1 MKIKKRGFHKN
12 RGDFFRSKLVL
23 DSLKSKIAFFVI
35 VLMFGVV
42 ISIEILDVYGSKEEF
57 EKGSAKLNKKESN
70 VLYSPEVLEGT
81 SEVIHYDDFDNKKS
95 WEDYYLR
102 TNDGTR
108 YKLNFIQGQEPDM
121 ISGENIKVTGI
132 ANNVA
137 SQESEIDVE
146 GLEILQ
152 SATAG
157 AEPNPN
163 LGPQRIVVILAN
175 FQDNPLQPVTK
186 EEVWNRVFDSYRRGS
201 INSWVQEV
209 SYGKTWLPGDVYG
222 WYTLPSAFC
231 SRENFLDFI
240 DAIVSASDNDIYFG
254 D

>member
-121 ISGENIKVTGI
+121 ISGEN
-132 ANNVA
+132 
-137 SQESEIDVE
+137 
-146 GLEILQ
+146 
-152 SATAG
+152 
-157 AEPNPN
+157 
-163 LGPQRIVVILAN
+163 
-175 FQDNPLQPVTK
+175 
-186 EEVWNRVFDSYRRGS
+186 
-201 INSWVQEV
+201 
-209 SYGKTWLPGDVYG
+209 
-222 WYTLPSAFC
+222 
-231 SRENFLDFI
+231 
-240 DAIVSASDNDIYFG
+240 
-254 D
+254 